1 MIIQIKP
8 FRILCGTVADWEK
21 AAYERGALASTLRR
35 HSGASEA
42 SRAGWATRREKR
54 DARSVVDAE
63 LDRTSEANHNQK

>member
-8 FRILCGTVADWEK
+8 FRILCGTVADWEQ

-54 DARSVVDAE
+54 DARVVGNEKVEDP
-63 LDRTSEANHNQK
+63 K

>member
-1 MIIQIKP
+1 MIIQIRP
-8 FRILCGTVADWEK
+8 FRILFGTVADWEQ
-21 AAYERGALASTLRR
+21 AAYERGALATTLRR

-54 DARSVVDAE
+54 TQGNSE

>member
-54 DARSVVDAE
+54 TQERDATRRNEVGGDKE
-63 LDRTSEANHNQK
+63 